1 VGHTSADACEA
12 DDCCATRW
20 PLLLV
25 HGIGFRDTS
34 RFRYWGRIPA
44 ALSARGARV
53 QYGFQDA
60 WGTFEGNARVLR
72 DTLLAT
78 VVQME
83 REKLNIIAHSKGGL
97 DARVLASMEDC
108 APHIASLT
116 TIASPHAGSR
126 TLDAIM
132 RVPAPL
138 FKAAAV
144 PVNGIFRLLGDDNP
158 DFYAVCSQLTTGSM
172 RCFNNEHPS
181 SEHIFCQSYAG
192 LMERP
197 LDDIA
202 MTFTHLVVRRFDGA
216 NDGLVGVVSA
226 PFGNFNG
233 TITGALGR
241 GVSHCDVIDR
251 RRRPLKARA
260 RCAVADG
267 NVQDVSQDQFD
278 IVDWYVRL
286 VADLKARGL

>member
-1 VGHTSADACEA
+1 
-12 DDCCATRW
+12 
-20 PLLLV
+20 V
-25 HGIGFRDTS
+25 HGIGFRDSS
-34 RFRYWGRIPA
+34 RLRYWGRIPA
-44 ALSARGARV
+44 ALSAHGARV

-60 WGTFEGNARVLR
+60 WGTFEDNARILR

-78 VVQME
+78 VARMGC
-83 REKLNIIAHSKGGL
+83 EKVNIIAHSKGGL

-126 TLDAIM
+126 TLDAVM

-138 FKAAAV
+138 LKAAAV

-158 DFYAVCSQLTTGSM
+158 DFYTVCSQLTTDAM
-172 RCFNNEHPS
+172 RHFNSEHPS
-181 SEHIFCQSYAG
+181 LEHIFCQSYAG
-192 LMERP
+192 VMERP

-216 NDGLVGVVSA
+216 NDGLVGVVST
-226 PFGNFNG
+226 PFGRFNG
-233 TITGALGR
+233 VIEGASRR

-251 RRRPLKARA
+251 RRRPLKARPGRAA
-260 RCAVADG
+260 RDATSRDASDASDASVER
-267 NVQDVSQDQFD
+267 NHFD
-278 IVDWYVRL
+278 IVDWYISL